1 MPWTGSP
8 ELPAKQISGTLALDP
23 GGEYS
28 VPGYGRFDEDTIMP
42 ALTIR
47 HVGIHVRNIEE
58 EMEFLSLLG
67 AEVTS
72 IAKRGAGGRIAFVSL
87 DGVWH
92 HNFAL
97 FEDGGKL
104 PSGDSQK
111 ERMGLDHIAMAT
123 DSRKSVDEWL
133 TKLSAA
139 GIKVHGPQIQGP
151 EGGGLNEGSCS
162 YTIFFHDPN
171 GICFEIFADALTVPE
186 YHETAARRETENA
199 TA

>member
-1 MPWTGSP
+1 MTP
-8 ELPAKQISGTLALDP
+8 LNIQ
-23 GGEYS
+23 
-28 VPGYGRFDEDTIMP
+28 
-42 ALTIR
+42 

-58 EMEFLSLLG
+58 ETEFLSLLG

-72 IAKRGAGGRIAFVSL
+72 IGKLGSRGRIAFVSL

-97 FEDGGKL
+97 FEDGVAL

-111 ERMGLDHIAMAT
+111 EKMGLDHIAMAT
-123 DSRKSVDEWL
+123 DSRKSVDEWVK
-133 TKLSAA
+133 KLSAN

-151 EGGGLNEGSCS
+151 EGGGLPEGSCS

-171 GICFEIFADALTVPE
+171 GVCFEIFADQLTVSE
-186 YHETAARRETENA
+186 YREKTAAREIESVSP
-199 TA
+199 